1 MPPLLLAAAA
11 LLALL
16 LAAWA
21 HHAFWTRWLSAPGR
35 EDELIR
41 ARTADGWSLALG
53 RRRPAGP
60 RRGPPILL
68 LHGLAVNRLFVDF
81 GVERWSLSAHL
92 AAAGFD
98 CFALD
103 LRGHGASREGPAR
116 DWTFDDYLDLDLP
129 AALDAVRTV
138 TGEER
143 VLLVGHSQ
151 GALLALTCAARH
163 PGRVAAVAALAGPV
177 RLGPVPRLAA
187 LAFEVRFMLRFLARM
202 VAPFAG
208 LLHVRLAS
216 IETRNVDRPVLRRF
230 LANAVED
237 VSAGVAR
244 QFLRWIAEGRF
255 DARTGEDYRALLPR
269 ARAPALFVVAP
280 RDGVAPPPSV
290 LAGHDAWGGP
300 RDLLVAGRERG
311 FACDYGHGDLVLGRH
326 APEEV
331 FPRVRDWLLAR
342 SDR

>member
-1 MPPLLLAAAA
+1 
-11 LLALL
+11 
-16 LAAWA
+16 
-21 HHAFWTRWLSAPGR
+21 
-35 EDELIR
+35 
-41 ARTADGWSLALG
+41 
-53 RRRPAGP
+53 
-60 RRGPPILL
+60 
-68 LHGLAVNRLFVDF
+68 VDF

>member
-1 MPPLLLAAAA
+1 MHPLALAAGA
-11 LLALL
+11 LLAML
-16 LAAWA
+16 LATWA
-21 HHAFWTRWLSAPGR
+21 HHAFWTWRLRAPGR
-35 EDELIR
+35 EDELVR
-41 ARTADGWSLALG
+41 AHTSDGWSLALG
-53 RRRPAGP
+53 RRRPRGP
-60 RRGPPILL
+60 RRGPPVLL

-103 LRGHGASREGPAR
+103 LRGHGASRSGPAR
-116 DWTFDDYLDLDLP
+116 DWTFDDYLDRDLP
-129 AALDAVRTV
+129 AALDAVRAA
-138 TGEER
+138 TGDER

-177 RLGPVPRLAA
+177 RLGNVPRLAA

-202 VAPFAG
+202 AAPFAG
-208 LLHVRLAS
+208 LVHLRLAS
-216 IETRNVDRPVLRRF
+216 IETRNVERPVLRRF

-237 VSAGVAR
+237 VATGVAR
-244 QFLRWIAEGRF
+244 QIRRWIAEGRF
-255 DARTGEDYRALLPR
+255 DSLAGEDYRALLTG

-280 RDGVAPPPSV
+280 RDEVAPPPAV
-290 LAGHDAWGGP
+290 LAGYDAWGGP
-300 RDLLVAGRERG
+300 RDLVVAGRAQG
-311 FACDYGHGDLVLGRH
+311 FACDYGHGDLVFGRH
-326 APEEV
+326 APDEV

-342 SDR
+342 TAR